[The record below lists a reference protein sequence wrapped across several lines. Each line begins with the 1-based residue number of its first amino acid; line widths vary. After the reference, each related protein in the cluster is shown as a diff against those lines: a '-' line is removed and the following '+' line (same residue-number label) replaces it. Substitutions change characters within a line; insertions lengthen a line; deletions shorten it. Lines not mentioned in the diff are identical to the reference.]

1 MSWRELRT
9 FVNHA
14 PPESAYAR
22 SRHGERVDWRI
33 AEHILASIYN
43 VLLQANSNKRV
54 PDSNLIH
61 PPGSSA
67 ADQARAKAK
76 ANGHT
81 KTLGAAELDALFT
94 GR

>member
-14 PPESAYAR
+14 PPDSAYAR
-22 SRHGERVDWRI
+22 SRHGERVDWRV
-33 AEHILASIYN
+33 AEHELAAIHN
-43 VLLQANSNKRV
+43 ILLQANSNKRV

-61 PPGSSA
+61 PPGP
-67 ADQARAKAK
+67 ADQTRAKG
-76 ANGHT
+76 NGHT

>member
-14 PPESAYAR
+14 PPESAYCR

-33 AEHILASIYN
+33 AEQLLAQIRNIL
-43 VLLQANSNKRV
+43 VQANSNRRV
-54 PDSNLIH
+54 PDSDLIH
-61 PPGSSA
+61 PPGTSP
-67 ADQARAKAK
+67 ADRARAK
-76 ANGHT
+76 NG
-81 KTLGAAELDALFT
+81 KEKVLGAAELDALFT